1 MICRASSTGV
11 SRPTVMGFS
20 VMRSRIF
27 MIISL
32 LLALFRRRGCGRGR
46 GAGALL
52 LHLGVMLLHHCPHLM
67 HRALHLPHPPVHAAH
82 ALHLLLH
89 LPHLLFHV
97 SHHLHHPCHL
107 LFLRPRTR
115 RPSRFLRD
123 GRSQEHGDQ
132 CDQRDDR
139 TERFHFLPLP
149 LTVRT
154 GQAAAATTRP
164 ATLPRNSFAS
174 PERPWVPMTMTSAR
188 FDLAKRTICS
198 CATPSSR
205 VPEARTPA
213 LFARASSFAICR
225 WAHDRFDAAISS
237 YTFGEMYPSPATGTT
252 GLITCAISSWPRL
265 VLASSMAFRSAAFE
279 AVEKSDG

>member
-1 MICRASSTGV
+1 MLRRLHERAQQVGFRDDAHEVAVVDDRQGADPMIEHEHGGV
-11 SRPTVMGFS
+11 SGIPSGADRHQCLRHHRFDGEPREQIVDLPDGQA
-20 VMRSRIF
+20 RG
-27 MIISL
+27 
-32 LLALFRRRGCGRGR
+32 RRRQVEPDVAVGDHARELWPVGDQQVTDPLAEHDLPR
-46 GAGALL
+46 LE
-52 LHLGVMLLHHCPHLM
+52 
-67 HRALHLPHPPVHAAH
+67 HRRVQID
-82 ALHLLLH
+82 
-89 LPHLLFHV
+89 
-97 SHHLHHPCHL
+97 
-107 LFLRPRTR
+107 
-115 RPSRFLRD
+115 RD
-123 GRSQEHGDQ
+123 GLCGHEIADLHV
-132 CDQRDDR
+132 
-139 TERFHFLPLP
+139 ERFHFLPLP

-154 GQAAAATTRP
+154 GQVAATTTRP

-174 PERPWVPMTMTSAR
+174 PERPWVPMTMTSTR
-188 FDLAKRTICS
+188 FDLANRMICS

-213 LFARASSFAICR
+213 PFARASSFAICR